1 MGDKYCTHHKRK
13 KPKLTKEQIKER
25 NIRKNKMKGKI
36 IKSKSGGN

>member
-1 MGDKYCTHHKRK
+1 MGDKYIPHHKRK

-25 NIRKNKMKGKI
+25 RKNKRMKSKI